1 MTTDLRRRIDAL
13 FARDVVWALL
23 MVIALWLVVGV
34 VFFGIQS
41 HIETPGLK
49 LLKASTPAGEAARH
63 TLGIKLLLE
72 ISGMF
77 ILAFNTAAI
86 VAMLGHYKSD
96 KDFIYELDL
105 RHLDAGKAGA
115 TKH

>member
-49 LLKASTPAGEAARH
+49 LLLALS
-63 TLGIKLLLE
+63 GI
-72 ISGMF
+72 F

-86 VAMLGHYKSD
+86 VAMLGHYESD